1 LKAISSTSVI
11 LFHLEIRAKG
21 NGNDIFLSRRMQIEN
36 RENKRKKYSDP
47 AEGCIFFSI
56 LVM

>member
-1 LKAISSTSVI
+1 VI

-21 NGNDIFLSRRMQIEN
+21 DANDIFLSRRMQIEN
-36 RENKRKKYSDP
+36 RENTRKKYSDP
-47 AEGCIFFSI
+47 AEGCIFFPI